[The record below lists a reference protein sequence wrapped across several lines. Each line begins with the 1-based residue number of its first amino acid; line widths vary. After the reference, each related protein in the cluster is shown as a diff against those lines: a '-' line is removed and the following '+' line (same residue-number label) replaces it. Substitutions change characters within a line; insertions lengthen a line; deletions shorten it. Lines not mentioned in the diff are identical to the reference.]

1 VNRRDRSSGPSRA
14 DARVTRERNLR
25 LNVVS
30 RLPVELES
38 LVLRRI
44 SAIIESRATLLA
56 AISTEGGSFISARD
70 FWNERPSRFFESEST
85 CLRLGLRLS
94 VCRLSQ
100 RSTRSLET
108 LAETLRFLILQNPM
122 ITVSAAIVRSLKSAL
137 CANPSCDQ
145 C

>member
-44 SAIIESRATLLA
+44 SAIIESRATLLS
-56 AISTEGGSFISARD
+56 I
-70 FWNERPSRFFESEST
+70 
-85 CLRLGLRLS
+85 
-94 VCRLSQ
+94 
-100 RSTRSLET
+100 
-108 LAETLRFLILQNPM
+108 
-122 ITVSAAIVRSLKSAL
+122 
-137 CANPSCDQ
+137 
-145 C
+145 